1 MLKVVIAPDSFKG
14 SMDSSA
20 VANYIERGILRVF
33 PDAVIE
39 KFAISDGGEGL
50 IDSLIEAVGGR
61 IIKKEVKGPLG
72 QPVDSFLAVL
82 ADEKTAVIE
91 MAAAS
96 GLPLVPWGKANPL
109 KTTTYGT
116 GELIKAA
123 LDEGI
128 SKLIIGI
135 GGSATND
142 AGVGMMQALGAQFLD
157 NSRNEVSFGGGYLK
171 DIKDIDLSKID
182 FRLKDIKIEVA
193 CDVDNPLYG
202 ENGAA
207 YIYGPQKGATE
218 EMVKILDRNLKHF
231 SDIVK
236 RELGVDLQH
245 VPGTGAAGGMGAS
258 LFAFL
263 NADLLPGSEIVLSLL
278 HFEDFLHDASLV
290 ITGEGKTDIQTI
302 NGKVPIGVATLA
314 KKYNVP
320 VISIAGEVEEKA
332 CSLLNDKIDALLSI
346 SQKPATL
353 EEAFVMTPEWIELSV
368 EQIMRVY
375 KINN

>member
-1 MLKVVIAPDSFKG
+1 MKVVIAPDSFKG

-96 GLPLVPWGKANPL
+96 GLPLVPRGKANPL

-290 ITGEGKTDIQTI
+290 FTGEGKTDIQTI